1 MAKFICRNCG
11 NIQRS
16 NGQTG
21 GCISAF
27 WGLGLIILILI
38 SLFVPI
44 LWVVV
49 GIVLIICILDSSS
62 VKRNYCFECKASN
75 SIVPLGS
82 PAGETIYK
90 DFYKEETI
98 DELERKEELVIEN
111 NIKSSKDIWN
121 NYFMPVIIAIIV
133 LFVII
138 ALTKSRG
145 L

>member
-1 MAKFICRNCG
+1 MAKYICKNCG
-11 NIQRS
+11 HIQRS

-27 WGLGLIILILI
+27 WGLGLI
-38 SLFVPI
+38 
-44 LWVVV
+44 
-49 GIVLIICILDSSS
+49 
-62 VKRNYCFECKASN
+62 FECKASN
-75 SIVPLGS
+75 SIVPLDS

-90 DFYKEETI
+90 DFYKEDTI

-111 NIKSSKDIWN
+111 NIKSSKDIWKD
-121 NYFMPVIIAIIV
+121 YFIPILTGIII

-138 ALTKSRG
+138 SLTNSRG

>member
-1 MAKFICRNCG
+1 MAKYICKNCG
-11 NIQRS
+11 HIQRN

-44 LWVVV
+44 LWVGV

-62 VKRNYCFECKASN
+62 IKRNYCFECKASN
-75 SIVPLGS
+75 SIVPLDS

-90 DFYKEETI
+90 DFYKEDTI

-111 NIKSSKDIWN
+111 NIKSSKDIWKD
-121 NYFMPVIIAIIV
+121 YVIPILTGIII

-138 ALTKSRG
+138 SLTNSRG

>member
-16 NGQTG
+16 NSQTG

-27 WGLGLIILILI
+27 LGLGLIILILI

-62 VKRNYCFECKASN
+62 VKRN
-75 SIVPLGS
+75 
-82 PAGETIYK
+82 T
-90 DFYKEETI
+90 
-98 DELERKEELVIEN
+98 
-111 NIKSSKDIWN
+111 
-121 NYFMPVIIAIIV
+121 V
-133 LFVII
+133 LNARHLI
-138 ALTKSRG
+138 L
-145 L
+145 